1 LASTASLSEE
11 LFMPAIR
18 LVAGVLAVVIAN
30 AAALAADAPV
40 PSPESGAKS
49 AQTTQPDA
57 AAPTEK
63 PEAAPSQP
71 SVVPPPSP
79 APSTQPPPA
88 QAAVPPAA
96 SEPVKPASPP
106 KGDAAPAAMPPAAKP
121 PSVTVIDA
129 FDAKGI
135 LGRDVR
141 SPASENMGRIADVI
155 VDRAG
160 QVRGA
165 VIDFGGF
172 LGVGS
177 RKIVVDWAAL
187 HFWNVADKTAS
198 ITLDLT
204 REQVR
209 AAPEYKDDAPIVVLG
224 ASGTLTPLRFP
235 PITMQER

>member
-1 LASTASLSEE
+1 
-11 LFMPAIR
+11 MPAIR
-18 LVAGVLAVVIAN
+18 IVVGLAV
-30 AAALAADAPV
+30 ALALNAVAVCQAADVPV
-40 PSPESGAKS
+40 PPPASSAKS
-49 AQTTQPDA
+49 TPEAQPSVLSPTPDA
-57 AAPTEK
+57 AAV
-63 PEAAPSQP
+63 QP
-71 SVVPPPSP
+71 ATPPVASTPPVP
-79 APSTQPPPA
+79 
-88 QAAVPPAA
+88 V
-96 SEPVKPASPP
+96 
-106 KGDAAPAAMPPAAKP
+106 AKP

-177 RKIVVDWAAL
+177 RKIVVDWGAL

-209 AAPEYKDDAPIVVLG
+209 AAPEYKDDQPIVVLG
-224 ASGTLTPLRFP
+224 ASGTLTPLKFP
-235 PITMQER
+235 PLTMQER

>member
-1 LASTASLSEE
+1 
-11 LFMPAIR
+11 MPAIR
-18 LVAGVLAVVIAN
+18 LVAGALAILIVGS
-30 AAALAADAPV
+30 AAFAADAPGAG
-40 PSPESGAKS
+40 PSLGQA
-49 AQTTQPDA
+49 AQSDPAPAVKPDA
-57 AAPTEK
+57 APAQPEVPKPSSAP
-63 PEAAPSQP
+63 AVSPS
-71 SVVPPPSP
+71 
-79 APSTQPPPA
+79 PPA
-88 QAAVPPAA
+88 QAVVPPAVT
-96 SEPVKPASPP
+96 EPVKPAAPP
-106 KGDAAPAAMPPAAKP
+106 KADALPAAMPPAARP

-141 SPASENMGRIADVI
+141 SPNSENMGRIADVI

-187 HFWNVADKTAS
+187 HYWNVADKTAS

-224 ASGTLTPLRFP
+224 ASGTLTPLKFP

>member
-1 LASTASLSEE
+1 
-11 LFMPAIR
+11 MPAIR
-18 LVAGVLAVVIAN
+18 IVAGLAVALALN
-30 AAALAADAPV
+30 AVAVCQAADAPV
-40 PSPESGAKS
+40 PPPATSEKSTPEAQPSVPSPA
-49 AQTTQPDA
+49 PDA
-57 AAPTEK
+57 AAVQP
-63 PEAAPSQP
+63 AAPPVASAP
-71 SVVPPPSP
+71 P
-79 APSTQPPPA
+79 AP
-88 QAAVPPAA
+88 V
-96 SEPVKPASPP
+96 
-106 KGDAAPAAMPPAAKP
+106 AKP

-177 RKIVVDWAAL
+177 RKIVVDWGAL

-209 AAPEYKDDAPIVVLG
+209 AAPEYKDDQPIVVLG

-235 PITMQER
+235 PLTMQER

>member
-1 LASTASLSEE
+1 
-11 LFMPAIR
+11 MHAIR
-18 LVAGVLAVVIAN
+18 VTAGLL
-30 AAALAADAPV
+30 AALIVNAPAFAADAPV
-40 PSPESGAKS
+40 PPPAS
-49 AQTTQPDA
+49 AQQSVQATQPE
-57 AAPTEK
+57 PTPRNK
-63 PEAAPSQP
+63 PEVAPS
-71 SVVPPPSP
+71 PPASP
-79 APSTQPPPA
+79 APDTQPPPA
-88 QAAVPPAA
+88 QAAMPPAA
-96 SEPVKPASPP
+96 SEPAKPAAPP
-106 KGDAAPAAMPPAAKP
+106 KADVAPAALPPAAKP
-121 PSVTVIDA
+121 PSVTVIDT

-209 AAPEYKDDAPIVVLG
+209 AAPEYKDDAPMVVLG
-224 ASGTLTPLRFP
+224 ASGTLTPLKFP

>member
-1 LASTASLSEE
+1 
-11 LFMPAIR
+11 MPAIR
-18 LVAGVLAVVIAN
+18 IVAGLAVALALN
-30 AAALAADAPV
+30 AVAVCQAADAPV
-40 PSPESGAKS
+40 PPPASSEKSTPEAQPSVPSPA
-49 AQTTQPDA
+49 PDA
-57 AAPTEK
+57 AAVQP
-63 PEAAPSQP
+63 AAPP
-71 SVVPPPSP
+71 VVSTPP
-79 APSTQPPPA
+79 AP
-88 QAAVPPAA
+88 V
-96 SEPVKPASPP
+96 
-106 KGDAAPAAMPPAAKP
+106 AKP

-177 RKIVVDWAAL
+177 RKIVVDWGAL

-209 AAPEYKDDAPIVVLG
+209 AAPEYKDDQPIVVLG

-235 PITMQER
+235 PLTMQER

>member
-1 LASTASLSEE
+1 
-11 LFMPAIR
+11 MPAIR
-18 LVAGVLAVVIAN
+18 IVAGLAVALALN
-30 AAALAADAPV
+30 AVAVCQAADAPV
-40 PSPESGAKS
+40 PPPASSEKSTPEAQPSVPSPA
-49 AQTTQPDA
+49 PDA
-57 AAPTEK
+57 AAVQP
-63 PEAAPSQP
+63 AAPPVASTP
-71 SVVPPPSP
+71 P
-79 APSTQPPPA
+79 AP
-88 QAAVPPAA
+88 V
-96 SEPVKPASPP
+96 
-106 KGDAAPAAMPPAAKP
+106 AKP

-177 RKIVVDWAAL
+177 RKIVVDWGAL

-209 AAPEYKDDAPIVVLG
+209 AAPEYKDDQPIVVLG

-235 PITMQER
+235 PLTMQER